1 MKPLPTFG
9 LLAACLSLAASA
21 QGAQLHCVRAWGA
34 SAQAA
39 TKAMGDHLHGSDLG
53 YKALADCIDLKL
65 FR

>member
-21 QGAQLHCVRAWGA
+21 QGAQLHCARPWGA